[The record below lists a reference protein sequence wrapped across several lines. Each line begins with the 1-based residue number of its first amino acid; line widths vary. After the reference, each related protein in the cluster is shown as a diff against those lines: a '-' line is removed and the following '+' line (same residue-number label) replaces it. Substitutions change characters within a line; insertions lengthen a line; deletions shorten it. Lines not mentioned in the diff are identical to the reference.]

1 MNKLNPWLNKPLG
14 RLAVIAALAIS
25 PIACVQPPTSS
36 ASVSDLR
43 PGISFNAN
51 NATDA
56 TVLVDGQNVG
66 LVGDFLTG
74 HGLLRV
80 LPGTHQIKVVLGDAV
95 LLDERVYLGDGV
107 NRAFAVD

>member
-1 MNKLNPWLNKPLG
+1 MKTLRTHTQRVALILALG
-14 RLAVIAALAIS
+14 IA
-25 PIACVQPPTSS
+25 PVACIQPPTSS
-36 ASVSDLR
+36 ASVSDIR
-43 PGISFNAN
+43 PGISFNAS

-56 TVLVDGQNVG
+56 SVIVDGQSMG

-80 LPGTHQIKVVLGDAV
+80 LPGTHQVEVIRGEAV

-107 NRAFAVD
+107 NRSFRVD

>member
-1 MNKLNPWLNKPLG
+1 MISPNSWLSKPLV
-14 RLAVIAALAIS
+14 RLAVIAALATA
-25 PIACVQPPTSS
+25 PVACIQPPTSS

-43 PGISFNAN
+43 PGISFNAS

-56 TVLVDGQNVG
+56 SVLVDGQTVG
-66 LVGDFLTG
+66 QVGDFLTG

-80 LPGTHQIKVVLGDAV
+80 LPGTHQIRVVRGEAV

-107 NRAFAVD
+107 NRAFTVD